1 MKLTESLP
9 NQRVETGHSCTK
21 TAEARGVTI
30 TAEMLNDNDKLDSMN
45 IDYVDLLK
53 LAFLTGKDTLFTIC
67 STDFSSDVLE
77 VMFLTK

>member
-21 TAEARGVTI
+21 TAEAQGVTI
-30 TAEMLNDNDKLDSMN
+30 TAEMVNDNDKLDSMN

-53 LAFLTGKDTLFTIC
+53 LAFLTGKDIQFVLFIYLL
-67 STDFSSDVLE
+67 V
-77 VMFLTK
+77 FLR

>member
-21 TAEARGVTI
+21 TAEAQGVTI
-30 TAEMLNDNDKLDSMN
+30 TAEMVNDNDKLDSMN

-53 LAFLTGKDTLFTIC
+53 LAFLTGKDTLFVSFLLSNDI
-67 STDFSSDVLE
+67 LE

>member
-30 TAEMLNDNDKLDSMN
+30 TAEMVNDNDKLDSMN

-53 LAFLTGKDTLFTIC
+53 LAFLTGKDTLFVSFLLSNDI
-67 STDFSSDVLE
+67 LE

>member
-53 LAFLTGKDTLFTIC
+53 LAFLTGKDIQFVLFIYLL
-67 STDFSSDVLE
+67 V
-77 VMFLTK
+77 FLR

>member
-53 LAFLTGKDTLFTIC
+53 LAFLTGKDTQFVSLIYY
-67 STDFSSDVLE
+67 V
-77 VMFLTK
+77 VFLR